1 MTLSFVV
8 LSVLTIAGAVAAV
21 SLRNLVHCALSLTLA
36 FVGLGA
42 FYLHLDAQ
50 FAGLAQVLVYSGG
63 VAILL
68 VFAILLTRGT
78 EPGTSAASSSSA
90 VIGAVVAL
98 MVFGILAWATIHSKI
113 AQSSLPIPSQPG
125 MKQVGDVLMNRFVL
139 PLEVV
144 ALLLTVALI
153 GAVILAMHEK
163 KQAVK

>member
-1 MTLSFVV
+1 MTLSFAV
-8 LSVLTIAGAVAAV
+8 LSILTIAGAVAAV

-36 FVGLGA
+36 FVGLAA
-42 FYLHLDAQ
+42 FYLYLDAQ
-50 FAGLAQVLVYSGG
+50 FAGLAQILVYSGG

-78 EPGTSAASSSSA
+78 EPGTSTASPAAAIS
-90 VIGAVVAL
+90 GGVVAL
-98 MVFGILAWATIHSKI
+98 LVFGILAWATTHSSI
-113 AQSSLPIPSQPG
+113 AQYAPPAPSRPG
-125 MKQVGDVLMNRFVL
+125 MKEVGDVLMHQFVL
-139 PLEVV
+139 PLEIV